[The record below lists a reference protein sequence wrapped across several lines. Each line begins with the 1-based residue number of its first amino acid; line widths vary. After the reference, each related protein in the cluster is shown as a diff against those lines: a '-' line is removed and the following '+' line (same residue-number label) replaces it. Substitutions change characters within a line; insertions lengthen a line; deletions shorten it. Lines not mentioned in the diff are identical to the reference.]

1 MLPLRHA
8 RLWRALSVLILI
20 GVLFA
25 TLAPA
30 YWFFDTK
37 PDALSW
43 LKHADKWMH
52 AVTFTVLSV
61 WFCGLFEKRR
71 YWLVAA
77 GLVAFGLFVEFC
89 QLQVSY
95 RSAEWNDILAN
106 TAGIIAGLVVAMA
119 GLGGWGLRVEDW
131 YLRRSSH

>member
-8 RLWRALSVLILI
+8 RLWQILSVLILI
-20 GVLFA
+20 GVLLA

-30 YWFFDTK
+30 FWFFDQK
-37 PDALSW
+37 PDAFSW

-52 AVTFTVLSV
+52 AMTFAALSV

-71 YWLVAA
+71 YWLVVA
-77 GLVAFGLFVEFC
+77 GLLLFGLFVEFC

-95 RSAEWNDILAN
+95 RTAEWYDILAN
-106 TAGIIAGLVVAMA
+106 TAGIIAGLAVAMA
-119 GLGGWGLRVEDW
+119 GLGGWGPRVEDW
-131 YLRRSSH
+131 YMRRHQH